1 MKDKNEKDLD
11 NQLFGVQLM
20 VVVIF
25 LMLLSILLFGVKAHA
40 INNPADMSA
49 GYGQFNF
56 EFYKICTDAGG
67 ARWFDF
73 SFPMGEKK
81 DANLY
86 IDNWIAKDGKSKNFG
101 VQVSK
106 RFSSAVTF
114 TFRNDMS
121 SGNGNSDSSQIVWL
135 DYHRK
140 NIGASVLMPFQEGGK
155 PTFGLRHDKGPLYEY
170 LQYDTSRKKF
180 FPGLSYK
187 FRKSNVSFDVA
198 YQDSSKITFVRLS
211 KPFKINSG
219 LIIPEIRTKLGT
231 TDYIGFGLAFVGN

>member
-1 MKDKNEKDLD
+1 MKKY
-11 NQLFGVQLM
+11 GVI
-20 VVVIF
+20 V
-25 LMLLSILLFGVKAHA
+25 LLFVICLASSVHA
-40 INNPADMSA
+40 VNNPADMSA
-49 GYGQFNF
+49 SYGQFNF
-56 EFYKICTDAGG
+56 EFYKICSDAGG

-73 SFPMGEKK
+73 SLPMGEKK

-86 IDNWIAKDGKSKNFG
+86 FDNWISKDGKSKNFG

-121 SGNGNSDSSQIVWL
+121 SGSGTSDSSQIAWL

-140 NIGASVLMPFQEGGK
+140 NIGASVLMPFNEGGK

-170 LQYDTSRKKF
+170 LQYDTSHKKF
-180 FPGLSYK
+180 FSGLSYK

-198 YQDSSKITFVRLS
+198 YQESSKITFIRLS
-211 KPFKINSG
+211 KPLVISSG
-219 LIIPEIRTKLGT
+219 LLIPEIRTKLGR
-231 TDYIGFGLAFVGN
+231 TDYIGLGLAFVAN